1 MEVSAAGSGSGGVS
15 RFKVCPSFSLKTRRD
30 TNQSTDQKLSS
41 AMIIVMAPGTER
53 VDLENIRER
62 IESRGMRAQIN
73 LGEERTVIGVMGSI
87 PPDFKDEMEL
97 MNGVAEVMMISKPYK
112 LASKEFHPDD
122 TIIKVGDAVIGG
134 PKPVIMAGPC
144 SVEDEEQMVSTAKAV
159 KAAGAT
165 ILRGGAF
172 KPRTS
177 PYSFR
182 GMGEDGLKLLQLA
195 KQETGLPIITE
206 VMATADVETVAK
218 YADIL
223 QIGARNMQ
231 NYNLLDEVGTIGK
244 PVMVKR
250 GLSASYEE
258 WLLAAEYVMAG
269 GNQEVILCE
278 RGVRGFET
286 FTRFTLDVAAVP
298 VIKRLS
304 HLPIV
309 CDPSHSTGKWYL
321 VTPVALASVAA
332 GAHGLLIEV
341 HPNPDLAKC
350 DGPQSL
356 TFENFEMLMEQV
368 NAIASVRK
376 QPVTSN

>member
-1 MEVSAAGSGSGGVS
+1 
-15 RFKVCPSFSLKTRRD
+15 
-30 TNQSTDQKLSS
+30 
-41 AMIIVMAPGTER
+41 MALGTAQ
-53 VDLENIRER
+53 VDLDNIKER
-62 IESRGMRAQIN
+62 IEARGMRAQIN
-73 LGEERTVIGVMGSI
+73 TGAERTVIGVMGSI

-97 MNGVAEVMMISKPYK
+97 MNGVDEVVMISKPYK
-112 LASKEFHPDD
+112 LASREFHPGD

-134 PKPVIMAGPC
+134 PDPVIMAGPC
-144 SVEDEEQMVSTAKAV
+144 SVEDEEQMVSTAIAV

-165 ILRGGAF
+165 VLRGGAF

-206 VMATADVETVAK
+206 VMATSDVETVAK

-231 NYNLLDEVGTIGK
+231 NYNLLDEVGKIGK

-258 WLLAAEYVMAG
+258 WLLAAEYVLAG
-269 GNQEVILCE
+269 GNENVILCE
-278 RGVRGFET
+278 RGIRGFET

-309 CDPSHSTGKWYL
+309 ADPSHSTGKWYL

-341 HPNPDLAKC
+341 HPNPDQAKC

-356 TFENFEMLMEQV
+356 TFENFDILMEQV
-368 NAIASVRK
+368 HAIASVRK
-376 QPVTSN
+376 QPVSAG

>member
-1 MEVSAAGSGSGGVS
+1 
-15 RFKVCPSFSLKTRRD
+15 
-30 TNQSTDQKLSS
+30 
-41 AMIIVMAPGTER
+41 MIVVMAPGAAKD
-53 VDLENIRER
+53 DLDSIKNR
-62 IESRGMRAQIN
+62 IESRGMKAQIN
-73 LGEERTVIGVMGSI
+73 TGSERVVVGVMGSI

-97 MNGVAEVMMISKPYK
+97 MNGVDEVILISKPYK

-134 PKPVIMAGPC
+134 PDPVIMAGPC

-165 ILRGGAF
+165 VLRGGAF

-231 NYNLLDEVGTIGK
+231 NYNLLDEVGLIGK

-250 GLSASYEE
+250 GLAASYEE

-269 GNQEVILCE
+269 GNEQVILCE
-278 RGVRGFET
+278 RGIRGFET

-309 CDPSHSTGKWYL
+309 VDPSHSTGKWYL
-321 VTPVALASVAA
+321 VTPVALASIAA

-341 HPNPDLAKC
+341 HPNPDQAKC

-356 TFENFEMLMEQV
+356 TFENFDILMEQV

-376 QPVTSN
+376 QPVPTG

>member
-1 MEVSAAGSGSGGVS
+1 
-15 RFKVCPSFSLKTRRD
+15 
-30 TNQSTDQKLSS
+30 
-41 AMIIVMAPGTER
+41 MIVVMARNTASE
-53 VDLENIRER
+53 DLENVRKR
-62 IESRGMRAQIN
+62 IEGRGLRAQIN
-73 LGEERTVIGVMGSI
+73 LGEERAVVGVMGSI

-97 MNGVAEVMMISKPYK
+97 MNGVSEVVMVSKPYK
-112 LASKEFHPDD
+112 LASKEFHPDN
-122 TIIKVGDAVIGG
+122 TLVKVGDAVIGG

-159 KAAGAT
+159 KKAGAT
-165 ILRGGAF
+165 VLRGGAF

-182 GMGEDGLKLLQLA
+182 GMGEDGLKLLNLA

-206 VMATADVETVAK
+206 VMATADVEIVAE

-231 NYNLLDEVGTIGK
+231 NYNLLDEVGLVGK

-250 GLSASYEE
+250 GLAASYEE

-269 GNQEVILCE
+269 GNEQVILCE

-341 HPNPDLAKC
+341 HPNPDVAKC

-356 TFENFEMLMEQV
+356 TFENFDILMDQV
-368 NAIASVRK
+368 NAVASVRK
-376 QPVTSN
+376 DPVATG

>member
-1 MEVSAAGSGSGGVS
+1 
-15 RFKVCPSFSLKTRRD
+15 
-30 TNQSTDQKLSS
+30 
-41 AMIIVMAPGTER
+41 MIVVMARGTANE
-53 VDLENIRER
+53 DLEKVRER
-62 IESRGMRAQIN
+62 IENRGLRAQIN
-73 LGEERTVIGVMGSI
+73 LGEERAVIGVMGSI

-97 MNGVAEVMMISKPYK
+97 MNGVSEVVMVSKPYK
-112 LASKEFHPDD
+112 LASKEFHPDN

-134 PKPVIMAGPC
+134 PDPVIMAGPC
-144 SVEDEEQMVSTAKAV
+144 SVEDEEQMVSTAIAV

-182 GMGEDGLKLLQLA
+182 GMGEDGLKLLQTA

-231 NYNLLDEVGTIGK
+231 NYNLLDEVGLIGK

-250 GLSASYEE
+250 GLAASYEE

-269 GNQEVILCE
+269 GNEQVILCE
-278 RGVRGFET
+278 RGIRGFET

-309 CDPSHSTGKWYL
+309 ADPSHSTGKWYL

-341 HPNPDLAKC
+341 HPNPDVAKC

-356 TFENFEMLMEQV
+356 TFENFDLLMEQV
-368 NAIASVRK
+368 HAIASVRK
-376 QPVTSN
+376 EPVSTA

>member
-1 MEVSAAGSGSGGVS
+1 
-15 RFKVCPSFSLKTRRD
+15 
-30 TNQSTDQKLSS
+30 
-41 AMIIVMAPGTER
+41 MIVVMAPGTAQP
-53 VDLENIRER
+53 DLDNIRVR
-62 IESRGMRAQIN
+62 IEDRGLRAQIN
-73 LGEERTVIGVMGSI
+73 TGAERTVIGVMGSI

-97 MNGVAEVMMISKPYK
+97 MNGVDEVIIISKPYK

-159 KAAGAT
+159 KAAGASV
-165 ILRGGAF
+165 LRGGAF

-231 NYNLLDEVGTIGK
+231 NYNLLDEVGLIGK

-269 GNQEVILCE
+269 GNEQVILCE
-278 RGVRGFET
+278 RGIRGFET

-309 CDPSHSTGKWYL
+309 ADPSHSTGKWYL

-341 HPNPDLAKC
+341 HPNPDQAKC

-356 TFENFEMLMEQV
+356 TFENFDILMEQV

-376 QPVTSN
+376 QPVTTG

>member
-1 MEVSAAGSGSGGVS
+1 MIVVME
-15 RFKVCPSFSLKTRRD
+15 
-30 TNQSTDQKLSS
+30 
-41 AMIIVMAPGTER
+41 PGTAKI
-53 VDLENIRER
+53 DLDNIKER
-62 IESRGMRAQIN
+62 IESRGLRAQIN
-73 LGEERTVIGVMGSI
+73 TGAERTVIGVMGSI
-87 PPDFKDEMEL
+87 PADFKDEMEL
-97 MNGVAEVMMISKPYK
+97 MNGVDEVVMISKPYK
-112 LASKEFHPDD
+112 LASREFHPDD

-134 PKPVIMAGPC
+134 PDPVIMAGPC

-206 VMATADVETVAK
+206 VMATSDVETVAK

-231 NYNLLDEVGTIGK
+231 NYNLLDEVGLIGK

-269 GNQEVILCE
+269 GNEQVILCE

-309 CDPSHSTGKWYL
+309 ADPSHSTGKWYL

-341 HPNPDLAKC
+341 HPNPDQAKC

-356 TFENFEMLMEQV
+356 TFENFDILMDQV
-368 NAIASVRK
+368 QAIASVRK
-376 QPVTSN
+376 QPVSTS

>member
-1 MEVSAAGSGSGGVS
+1 
-15 RFKVCPSFSLKTRRD
+15 
-30 TNQSTDQKLSS
+30 
-41 AMIIVMAPGTER
+41 MIVVMARGTANE
-53 VDLENIRER
+53 DLEKVRER
-62 IESRGMRAQIN
+62 IENRGLRAQIN
-73 LGEERTVIGVMGSI
+73 LGEERAVIGVMGSI

-97 MNGVAEVMMISKPYK
+97 MNGVSEVVMVSKPYK
-112 LASKEFHPDD
+112 LASKEFHPDN

-134 PKPVIMAGPC
+134 PDPVIMAGPC
-144 SVEDEEQMVSTAKAV
+144 SVEDEEQMVSTAIAV

-182 GMGEDGLKLLQLA
+182 GMGEDGLKLLQTA

-206 VMATADVETVAK
+206 VMSTADVETVAK

-231 NYNLLDEVGTIGK
+231 NYNLLDEVGLIGK

-250 GLSASYEE
+250 GLAASYEE

-269 GNQEVILCE
+269 GNEQVILCE
-278 RGVRGFET
+278 RGIRVFET

-309 CDPSHSTGKWYL
+309 ADPSHSTGKWYL

-341 HPNPDLAKC
+341 HPNPDVAKC

-356 TFENFEMLMEQV
+356 TFENFDLLMEQV
-368 NAIASVRK
+368 HAIASVRK
-376 QPVTSN
+376 EPVSTA

>member
-1 MEVSAAGSGSGGVS
+1 MIVVMA
-15 RFKVCPSFSLKTRRD
+15 RD
-30 TNQSTDQKLSS
+30 TAS
-41 AMIIVMAPGTER
+41 E
-53 VDLENIRER
+53 DLENVRQR
-62 IESRGMRAQIN
+62 IEGRGLRAQIN
-73 LGEERTVIGVMGSI
+73 LGEERAVVGVMGSI

-97 MNGVAEVMMISKPYK
+97 MNGVSEVVMVSKPYK
-112 LASKEFHPDD
+112 LASKEFHPDN
-122 TIIKVGDAVIGG
+122 TVIKVGDAVIGG
-134 PKPVIMAGPC
+134 PDPVIMAGPC

-159 KAAGAT
+159 KNAGAT
-165 ILRGGAF
+165 VLRGGAF

-182 GMGEDGLKLLQLA
+182 GMGEDGLKLLNLA

-206 VMATADVETVAK
+206 VMATADVETVAE

-231 NYNLLDEVGTIGK
+231 NYNLLDEVGLIGK

-250 GLSASYEE
+250 GLAASYEE

-269 GNQEVILCE
+269 GNEQVILCE

-341 HPNPDLAKC
+341 HPNPDVAKC

-356 TFENFEMLMEQV
+356 TFENFDILMDQV
-368 NAIASVRK
+368 NAVASVRK
-376 QPVTSN
+376 DPVATG

>member
-1 MEVSAAGSGSGGVS
+1 
-15 RFKVCPSFSLKTRRD
+15 
-30 TNQSTDQKLSS
+30 
-41 AMIIVMAPGTER
+41 MIVVMALGTAQ
-53 VDLENIRER
+53 VDLDNIKER
-62 IESRGMRAQIN
+62 IEARGMRAQIN
-73 LGEERTVIGVMGSI
+73 TGAERTVIGVMGSI

-97 MNGVAEVMMISKPYK
+97 MNGVDEVVMISKPYK
-112 LASKEFHPDD
+112 LASREFHPDD

-134 PKPVIMAGPC
+134 PDPVIMAGPC
-144 SVEDEEQMVSTAKAV
+144 SVEDEDQMVSTAIAV

-165 ILRGGAF
+165 VLRGGAF

-206 VMATADVETVAK
+206 VMATSDVETVAK

-231 NYNLLDEVGTIGK
+231 NYNLLDEVGKIGK

-258 WLLAAEYVMAG
+258 WLLAAEYVLAG
-269 GNQEVILCE
+269 GNENVILCE
-278 RGVRGFET
+278 RGIRGFET

-309 CDPSHSTGKWYL
+309 ADPSHSTGKWYL

-341 HPNPDLAKC
+341 HPNPDQAKC

-356 TFENFEMLMEQV
+356 TFENFDILMEQV
-368 NAIASVRK
+368 HAIASVRK
-376 QPVTSN
+376 QPVSTG

>member
-1 MEVSAAGSGSGGVS
+1 
-15 RFKVCPSFSLKTRRD
+15 
-30 TNQSTDQKLSS
+30 
-41 AMIIVMAPGTER
+41 MIVVMALGTAQ
-53 VDLENIRER
+53 VDLDNIKER
-62 IESRGMRAQIN
+62 IEARGMRAQIN
-73 LGEERTVIGVMGSI
+73 TGAERTVIGVMGSI

-97 MNGVAEVMMISKPYK
+97 MNGVDEVVMISKPYK
-112 LASKEFHPDD
+112 LASREFHPDD

-134 PKPVIMAGPC
+134 PDPVIMAGPC
-144 SVEDEEQMVSTAKAV
+144 SVEDEEQMVSTAIAV

-165 ILRGGAF
+165 VLRGGAF

-206 VMATADVETVAK
+206 VMATSDVETVAK

-231 NYNLLDEVGTIGK
+231 NYNLLDEVGKIGK

-258 WLLAAEYVMAG
+258 WLLAAEYVLAG
-269 GNQEVILCE
+269 GNENVILCE
-278 RGVRGFET
+278 RGIRGFET

-309 CDPSHSTGKWYL
+309 ADPSHSTGKWYL

-341 HPNPDLAKC
+341 HPNPDQAKC

-356 TFENFEMLMEQV
+356 TFENFDILMEQV
-368 NAIASVRK
+368 HAIASVRK
-376 QPVTSN
+376 QPVSTG

>member
-1 MEVSAAGSGSGGVS
+1 
-15 RFKVCPSFSLKTRRD
+15 
-30 TNQSTDQKLSS
+30 
-41 AMIIVMAPGTER
+41 MIVVMAPGTAQP
-53 VDLENIRER
+53 DLDNIRIR
-62 IESRGMRAQIN
+62 IEDRGLRAQIN
-73 LGEERTVIGVMGSI
+73 TGAERTVIGVMGSI

-97 MNGVAEVMMISKPYK
+97 MNGVDEVIIISKPYK

-165 ILRGGAF
+165 VLRGGAF

-231 NYNLLDEVGTIGK
+231 NYNLLDEVGLIGK

-269 GNQEVILCE
+269 GNEQVILCE

-309 CDPSHSTGKWYL
+309 ADPSHSTGKWYL

-341 HPNPDLAKC
+341 HPNPDQAKC

-356 TFENFEMLMEQV
+356 TFENFDILMEQV

-376 QPVTSN
+376 QPVTTG

>member
-1 MEVSAAGSGSGGVS
+1 
-15 RFKVCPSFSLKTRRD
+15 
-30 TNQSTDQKLSS
+30 
-41 AMIIVMAPGTER
+41 MIVVMARGTASE
-53 VDLENIRER
+53 DLENVRQR
-62 IESRGMRAQIN
+62 IEGRGLRAQIN
-73 LGEERTVIGVMGSI
+73 LGEERAVVGVMGSI

-97 MNGVAEVMMISKPYK
+97 MNGVSEVVMVSKPYK
-112 LASKEFHPDD
+112 LASKEFHPDN
-122 TIIKVGDAVIGG
+122 TVIKVGDAVIGG
-134 PKPVIMAGPC
+134 PDPVIMAGPC

-159 KAAGAT
+159 KNAGAT
-165 ILRGGAF
+165 VLRGGAF

-182 GMGEDGLKLLQLA
+182 GMGEDGLKLLNLA

-206 VMATADVETVAK
+206 VMATADVETVAE

-231 NYNLLDEVGTIGK
+231 NYNLLDEVGLIGK

-250 GLSASYEE
+250 GLAASYEE

-269 GNQEVILCE
+269 GNEQVILCE

-341 HPNPDLAKC
+341 HPNPDVAKC

-356 TFENFEMLMEQV
+356 TFENFDILMDQV
-368 NAIASVRK
+368 NAVASVRK
-376 QPVTSN
+376 DPVATG

>member
-1 MEVSAAGSGSGGVS
+1 
-15 RFKVCPSFSLKTRRD
+15 
-30 TNQSTDQKLSS
+30 
-41 AMIIVMAPGTER
+41 MIVVMGRNTSPE
-53 VDLENIRER
+53 DLETLQAR
-62 IESRGMRAQIN
+62 IESRGLKAQIN
-73 LGEERTVIGVMGSI
+73 VGMERTVVGVMGEI
-87 PPDFKDEMEL
+87 PPDFKDEIVL
-97 MNGVAEVMMISKPYK
+97 LNGVTEVMMISKPYK
-112 LASKEFHPDD
+112 LASREFHPDD

-134 PKPVIMAGPC
+134 PDPVIMAGPC

-165 ILRGGAF
+165 VLRGGAY

-231 NYNLLDEVGTIGK
+231 NYNLLDEVALIGK

-269 GNQEVILCE
+269 GNEQVILCE
-278 RGVRGFET
+278 RGIRGFET

-309 CDPSHSTGKWYL
+309 ADPSHSTGKWYL

-332 GAHGLLIEV
+332 GAHGLLVEV

-356 TFENFEMLMEQV
+356 TFENFDMLMEQV
-368 NAIASVRK
+368 HAIASVRK
-376 QPVTSN
+376 QPVATG

>member
-1 MEVSAAGSGSGGVS
+1 
-15 RFKVCPSFSLKTRRD
+15 
-30 TNQSTDQKLSS
+30 
-41 AMIIVMAPGTER
+41 MIVVMAPGAAQP
-53 VDLENIRER
+53 DLDNIRVR
-62 IESRGMRAQIN
+62 IEDRGLRAQIN
-73 LGEERTVIGVMGSI
+73 TGAERTVIGVMGSI

-97 MNGVAEVMMISKPYK
+97 MNGVDEVIIISKPYK

-165 ILRGGAF
+165 VLRGGAF

-231 NYNLLDEVGTIGK
+231 NYNLLDEVGLIGK

-250 GLSASYEE
+250 GLAASYEE

-269 GNQEVILCE
+269 GNEQVILCE

-309 CDPSHSTGKWYL
+309 ADPSHSTGKWYL

-341 HPNPDLAKC
+341 PPNPDQAKC

-356 TFENFEMLMEQV
+356 TFENFDILMEQV

-376 QPVTSN
+376 QPVTTG

>member
-1 MEVSAAGSGSGGVS
+1 MIVVMG
-15 RFKVCPSFSLKTRRD
+15 KD
-30 TNQSTDQKLSS
+30 SS
-41 AMIIVMAPGTER
+41 PEHLAQVER
-53 VDLENIRER
+53 R
-62 IESRGMRAQIN
+62 IESHPGLKPQVFHGVERIVVGV
-73 LGEERTVIGVMGSI
+73 LGTIT
-87 PPDFKDEMEL
+87 PDLKDELEL
-97 MNGVAEVMMISKPYK
+97 LPGVLEVVLISKPYK
-112 LASKEFHPDD
+112 LASREFHPDSS
-122 TIIKVGDAVIGG
+122 TVTVGDVVIGG
-134 PKPVIMAGPC
+134 PEPVIMAGPC
-144 SVEDEEQMVSTAKAV
+144 SVEDEEQMVSTARAV
-159 KAAGAT
+159 KAAGAK

-182 GMGEDGLKLLQLA
+182 GMGIEGLELLDMA

-206 VMATADVETVAK
+206 VMSPRDVDIVAQ

-231 NYNLLDEVGTIGK
+231 NYNLLDEVGETKK

-250 GLSASYEE
+250 GLAASYEE

-269 GNQEVILCE
+269 GNEQVMLCE
-278 RGVRGFET
+278 RGIRGFEQY
-286 FTRFTLDVAAVP
+286 TRFTLDVAAIP

-309 CDPSHSTGKWYL
+309 ADPSHSTGRWYL
-321 VTPVALASVAA
+321 VTPVALAAIAA

-341 HPNPDLAKC
+341 HPNPDTAKC

-356 TFENFEMLMEQV
+356 TFENFNSLMDQTRGV
-368 NAIASVRK
+368 AAAR
-376 QPVTSN
+376 PVAANVS

>member
-1 MEVSAAGSGSGGVS
+1 
-15 RFKVCPSFSLKTRRD
+15 
-30 TNQSTDQKLSS
+30 
-41 AMIIVMAPGTER
+41 MIVVMAQGTASE
-53 VDLENIRER
+53 DLEKVRER
-62 IESRGMRAQIN
+62 IESRGLRAQIN
-73 LGEERTVIGVMGSI
+73 LGEERAVIGVMGSI

-97 MNGVAEVMMISKPYK
+97 MQGVSEVVMVSKPYK
-112 LASKEFHPDD
+112 LASREFHPDN

-134 PKPVIMAGPC
+134 PDPVIMAGPC

-182 GMGEDGLKLLQLA
+182 GMGEDGLKLLQTA

-206 VMATADVETVAK
+206 VMSTADVETVAK

-231 NYNLLDEVGTIGK
+231 NYNLLDEVGLIGK

-250 GLSASYEE
+250 GLAASYEE

-269 GNQEVILCE
+269 GNEQVILCE
-278 RGVRGFET
+278 RGIRAFET

-304 HLPIV
+304 HLPILA
-309 CDPSHSTGKWYL
+309 DPSHSTGKWYL

-341 HPNPDLAKC
+341 HPNPDVAKC

-356 TFENFEMLMEQV
+356 TFANFDILMEQV
-368 NAIASVRK
+368 HAIASVRK
-376 QPVTSN
+376 EPVTA

>member
-1 MEVSAAGSGSGGVS
+1 MIVVMA
-15 RFKVCPSFSLKTRRD
+15 RD
-30 TNQSTDQKLSS
+30 TAS
-41 AMIIVMAPGTER
+41 E
-53 VDLENIRER
+53 DLENVRQR
-62 IESRGMRAQIN
+62 IEGRGLRAQIN
-73 LGEERTVIGVMGSI
+73 LGEERAVIGVMGSI

-97 MNGVAEVMMISKPYK
+97 MNGVSEVVMVSKPYK
-112 LASKEFHPDD
+112 LASKEFHPDN
-122 TIIKVGDAVIGG
+122 TIIKVGDAAIGG
-134 PKPVIMAGPC
+134 PTPVIMAGPC

-159 KAAGAT
+159 KASGAT
-165 ILRGGAF
+165 VLRGGAF

-182 GMGEDGLKLLQLA
+182 GMGEDGLKLLNLA

-206 VMATADVETVAK
+206 VMATADVETVAE

-231 NYNLLDEVGTIGK
+231 NYNLLDEVGLIGK

-250 GLSASYEE
+250 GLAASYEE
-258 WLLAAEYVMAG
+258 WLLAAEYVMNG
-269 GNQEVILCE
+269 GNENVILCE

-341 HPNPDLAKC
+341 HPNPDVAKC

-356 TFENFEMLMEQV
+356 TFENFDILMEQV

-376 QPVTSN
+376 QPVATG

>member
-1 MEVSAAGSGSGGVS
+1 MIVVMA
-15 RFKVCPSFSLKTRRD
+15 RD
-30 TNQSTDQKLSS
+30 T
-41 AMIIVMAPGTER
+41 ARE
-53 VDLENIRER
+53 DLENVRQR
-62 IESRGMRAQIN
+62 IESRGLKAQIN
-73 LGEERTVIGVMGSI
+73 LGEERAVIGVMGSI

-97 MNGVAEVMMISKPYK
+97 MQGVSEVVMVSKPYK
-112 LASKEFHPDD
+112 LASKEFHPDN

-134 PKPVIMAGPC
+134 SKPVIMAGPC

-165 ILRGGAF
+165 VLRGGAF

-182 GMGEDGLKLLQLA
+182 GMGEDGLKLLQTA
-195 KQETGLPIITE
+195 KEETGLPIITE
-206 VMATADVETVAK
+206 VMSTADVETVAK

-231 NYNLLDEVGTIGK
+231 NYNLLDEVGLIGK

-250 GLSASYEE
+250 GLAASYEE

-269 GNQEVILCE
+269 GNEQVILCE
-278 RGVRGFET
+278 RGIRGFET

-309 CDPSHSTGKWYL
+309 ADPSHSTGKWYL

-341 HPNPDLAKC
+341 HPNPDVAKC

-356 TFENFEMLMEQV
+356 TFENFDILMDQV
-368 NAIASVRK
+368 HAIASVRK
-376 QPVTSN
+376 DPVTAG